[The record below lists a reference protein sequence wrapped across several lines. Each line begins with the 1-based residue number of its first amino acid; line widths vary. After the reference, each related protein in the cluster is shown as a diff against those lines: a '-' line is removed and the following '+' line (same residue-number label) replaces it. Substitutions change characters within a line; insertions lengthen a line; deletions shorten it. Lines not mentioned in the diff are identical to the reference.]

1 MLCCVKAADGHA
13 SIRLHEGVLAKG
25 PKSCM
30 APISFFR
37 HPQLRVFV
45 SRVHGTKMTYRS
57 VLLVLLTW
65 CALGALQEAKGET
78 FPFGIIRI
86 VVPTTASSPPDIVAR
101 IVATELSDRERW
113 RVIVENKPGAM
124 MIIGGTEV
132 LKAPADG
139 HNIYAITVPAA
150 VAPSLLPN
158 VPFKLDS
165 DFVPLIR
172 VATGYNVLV
181 VHPSVPVNSV
191 SDLVTYLR
199 GPGNH
204 TFASGGFGT
213 PAHLIGELFKLE
225 TGVRPTHVPYAQF
238 PQAIADLLS
247 GITTYGFITVLPM
260 VQYINTGK
268 LNALAVIGPRRIAIL
283 KDVPTIGE
291 AGYPNLVNE
300 DWVGF
305 MVKAG
310 TPAPVIAR
318 LNGAINEV
326 LKTDKVRDGLAKLGT
341 DPGGGTPEEFG
352 ATVRANIQHWSKVVT
367 DAGIKIAQ

>member
-1 MLCCVKAADGHA
+1 
-13 SIRLHEGVLAKG
+13 
-25 PKSCM
+25 
-30 APISFFR
+30 
-37 HPQLRVFV
+37 
-45 SRVHGTKMTYRS
+45 MTIRS
-57 VLLVLLTW
+57 VLFARRLLLLVLVW
-65 CALGALQEAKGET
+65 CAFSGLEEVKSQT
-78 FPFGIIRI
+78 FPSGVIRI
-86 VVPTTASSPPDIVAR
+86 VVPTTTSSPPDIVAR
-101 IVATELSDRERW
+101 IIATELSDSEGW

-124 MIIGGTEV
+124 MTIGGTEV

-150 VAPSLLPN
+150 VARTLLPN
-158 VPFKLDS
+158 VPFQLDR

-172 VATGYNVLV
+172 VATGYNALLL
-181 VHPSVPVNSV
+181 HPSVPANSV
-191 SDLVTYLR
+191 SDLVVYLK

-225 TGVRPTHVPYAQF
+225 TGVRATHVPYVQF

-247 GITTYGFITVLPM
+247 GIVTYGFITILPV
-260 VQYINTGK
+260 VQFIHTGK
-268 LNALAVIGPRRIAIL
+268 LKALAVSGPKRVATL
-283 KDVPTIGE
+283 KDVPTIAE

-310 TPAPVIAR
+310 TPARVIAR
-318 LNGAINEV
+318 LNVAINKA
-326 LKTDKVRDGLAKLGT
+326 LKTDQVRDALAKLGT

-352 ATVRANIQHWSKVVT
+352 ATVRANIEHWAKVAK
-367 DAGIKIAQ
+367 DAGIKIDQ

>member
-1 MLCCVKAADGHA
+1 
-13 SIRLHEGVLAKG
+13 
-25 PKSCM
+25 
-30 APISFFR
+30 
-37 HPQLRVFV
+37 
-45 SRVHGTKMTYRS
+45 MTNRS
-57 VLLVLLTW
+57 VLFAHRPLLLLLAWYGLSTLEEVK
-65 CALGALQEAKGET
+65 AQT
-78 FPFGIIRI
+78 FPSGVIRI
-86 VVPTTASSPPDIVAR
+86 VVPTTTSSPPDIVAR
-101 IVATELSDRERW
+101 IIATELSDSEGW

-124 MIIGGTEV
+124 MTIGGTEV

-139 HNIYAITVPAA
+139 HNIYSITVPAA
-150 VAPSLLPN
+150 VAPTLFPN
-158 VPFKLDS
+158 VPFQLDK
-165 DFVPLIR
+165 DFVPLVR

-191 SDLVTYLR
+191 SDLVVYLK

-225 TGVRPTHVPYAQF
+225 TGVRATHVPYVQF

-247 GITTYGFITVLPM
+247 GIVTYGFITVLPLT
-260 VQYINTGK
+260 QYINTGK
-268 LNALAVIGPRRIAIL
+268 LKALAVSGPKRVATL
-283 KDVPTIGE
+283 KDVPTIAE

-305 MVKAG
+305 MVKVG

-318 LNGAINEV
+318 LNVAINKA
-326 LKTDKVRDGLAKLGT
+326 LKTDKVRDALANLGT

-352 ATVRANIQHWSKVVT
+352 VTVRANMEHWAKVAK
-367 DAGIKIAQ
+367 DAGIKIDQ